1 MVKLNFQ
8 HHTSLLIQ
16 SSVHDP
22 LEIIIFLMLQMSSKS
37 LLMQPY

>member
-8 HHTSLLIQ
+8 HHTSLLFQ

-22 LEIIIFLMLQMSSKS
+22 LEIIIF
-37 LLMQPY
+37 